1 MADSFID
8 KEVTVRF
15 EVTGIVAWKGVV
27 VADDENGILIRRP
40 YRRGKRL
47 ELIPRDQIRGVYHEI
62 EKGPR
67 RKPPGVKASV
77 EPEDEDYDDG
87 DELEDDTGFEDEPDT
102 EWDDDDDEQD

>member
-27 VADDENGILIRRP
+27 IADDENGILIRRP

-67 RKPPGVKASV
+67 RKLGAKAPA
-77 EPEDEDYDDG
+77 EPEDEGYDDSDG
-87 DELEDDTGFEDEPDT
+87 LEDDDTGFEDEPDT
-102 EWDDDDDEQD
+102 EWDEDDD